1 MKRTLVSVSFLLFC
15 LYACNDAGKETN
27 NTSENDLDAAR
38 NFLQASLKGDYEKA
52 KAYMLQDS
60 INLQRMD
67 AIERMRLS
75 DAERKG
81 LSEASINIHEVIN
94 KVKDSVTVCVYS
106 NSFKKNW
113 DTLRVINQNG
123 KWLVDLNYLFAHDS
137 DTLTNNMISKPDT
150 LLK

>member
-67 AIERMRLS
+67 AIERMMVS
-75 DAERKG
+75 
-81 LSEASINIHEVIN
+81 
-94 KVKDSVTVCVYS
+94 T
-106 NSFKKNW
+106 
-113 DTLRVINQNG
+113 
-123 KWLVDLNYLFAHDS
+123 
-137 DTLTNNMISKPDT
+137 
-150 LLK
+150 